1 MTPEQL
7 AQERK
12 ELISAMDA
20 ICDTYFG
27 GGHPLDA
34 LITMRR
40 ELAVYSYRLSAHVKQ
55 VFGEAGLAYAVRK
68 HTIAKEIL
76 RERSVD
82 AKKPEPMN
90 VLEVKVLGVDAVK
103 LAQTDEVWKD
113 AAREALKSKLD
124 FVKQVLSSLNQE
136 ISVEANERRNA
147 HYQNAGA

>member
-113 AAREALKSKLD
+113 ATREELKAKLD
-124 FVKQVLSSLNQE
+124 LAKQVLASLQQE
-136 ISVEANERRNA
+136 ISVLAYEMKTTHFQSE
-147 HYQNAGA
+147 GK